1 MHSNVLSLISL
12 ILYLGVVLLPLGLSL
27 ALNLPQRPWPD
38 QLSSHFAMIGFNLI
52 LLEFLTTGR
61 LKLLSRLLGIDWV
74 LQVHQLLAR
83 LAALLL
89 LIHPFLYTLPNK
101 PSGLYVSSDAQ
112 FLGINLASSLT
123 GMLALIT
130 LIILIGL
137 ALTRQNSGLRYETW
151 RASHAIMALLVVVL
165 GFHHTTHAG
174 RFSQE
179 PWILIYWQIAL
190 ALALLSIAWVYLIQP
205 LIQTQQAYQV
215 VSIRE
220 VAARIWELVIERP
233 SSTKSST
240 PSLKYQAGQFV
251 WLKIGHPRPLY
262 ENPFSI
268 ASCPD
273 ENSTQLKFLIKEV
286 GDFTHQVTQLK
297 NGDQI
302 FIDGAYGNFGQK
314 LYDPKTKEV
323 VFIAGGVGVA
333 PVLSLIRSLAQ
344 SSDATLLKKKIVL
357 IYGNRTP
364 EQIIDLAKMV
374 NLQAF
379 EQLTQINVISEP
391 NEAWQGEVG
400 VLDAA
405 TLNRIFKS
413 TGIAVTQAQ
422 YFVCGPA
429 VMIDAVE
436 NTLDEM
442 GVQLNQIDSEKFQ
455 YDLTQKNPRNRRSIV
470 TWLMASATLIGLAT
484 YWAMR

>member
-12 ILYLGVVLLPLGLSL
+12 ILYLGLVLLPLGLSL

-174 RFSQE
+174 RFSQQ

-205 LIQTQQAYQV
+205 LIQAQQAYQV

-220 VAARIWELVIERP
+220 VAARIWELVIERTQSAKCIP
-233 SSTKSST
+233 T
-240 PSLKYQAGQFV
+240 PLNYQAGQFA
-251 WLKIGHPRPLY
+251 WLKIGQSRPLY

-268 ASCPD
+268 AS
-273 ENSTQLKFLIKEV
+273 ERNGNSTQLKFLIKEV

-400 VLDAA
+400 ALDAV
-405 TLNRIFKS
+405 TLNRILKS